1 MQVLRV
7 AAAQRLQPEELATL
21 PERSLGYYGPGLKVH
36 SIGRNIKLQ
45 LRRVRGIDMGASEA
59 KVLVISV
66 EGMAIGPLEVLA
78 QIDDNGLR
86 NAGIAHP
93 ELLVILAEHI
103 ASRATL
109 GG

>member
-59 KVLVISV
+59 EVLVISV

-93 ELLVILAEHI
+93 ELLVVLAEHI

-109 GG
+109 G

>member
-1 MQVLRV
+1 
-7 AAAQRLQPEELATL
+7 
-21 PERSLGYYGPGLKVH
+21 
-36 SIGRNIKLQ
+36 
-45 LRRVRGIDMGASEA
+45 MGASEA

-93 ELLVILAEHI
+93 ELLVVLAEHI

-109 GG
+109 G

>member
-59 KVLVISV
+59 EVLVISV
-66 EGMAIGPLEVLA
+66 EGVAIGPLEVLA

>member
-78 QIDDNGLR
+78 QIDDNGLW

-93 ELLVILAEHI
+93 ELLVVLAEYI

-109 GG
+109 G

>member
-1 MQVLRV
+1 MKVLRV

-21 PERSLGYYGPGLKVH
+21 PERSLGYYGPGLEVH
-36 SIGRNIKLQ
+36 SIGRDIELQ
-45 LRRVRGIDMGASEA
+45 LSRVRGIDMGASEA

-66 EGMAIGPLEVLA
+66 EGVAIGPLEVLA
-78 QIDDNGLR
+78 QIDDYGLR

-93 ELLVILAEHI
+93 ELLVVLAEHI

-109 GG
+109 GS

>member
-59 KVLVISV
+59 EVLVISV

-109 GG
+109 G